1 MKKVLSINNHKEHA
15 NANHSEISLIP
26 EGCGYHQDD
35 ETQEYWRRIENCG
48 EGNGKKSWK
57 RFTKYL

>member
-26 EGCGYHQDD
+26 EGCGYHQ
-35 ETQEYWRRIENCG
+35 EVKHRNTGG
-48 EGNGKKSWK
+48 E
-57 RFTKYL
+57 